1 MFLFP
6 HLCSSIFKIS
16 SEIIER
22 SIIFLKFPMV
32 ALNIMFMDKLVAES
46 GMGRRKTWAWNTFR
60 LNFRSAIFHFGKTK
74 SSVSL
79 RTELKHIFK
88 ALKCHKS
95 FFHLK
100 VLIAKA
106 SLAFDL
112 LSFSYFDIVLLEKLL
127 PRHRI
132 LKYCDNTGMEKK
144 KRKNSH

>member
-1 MFLFP
+1 M
-6 HLCSSIFKIS
+6 K
-16 SEIIER
+16 
-22 SIIFLKFPMV
+22 
-32 ALNIMFMDKLVAES
+32 
-46 GMGRRKTWAWNTFR
+46 
-60 LNFRSAIFHFGKTK
+60 K

-88 ALKCHKS
+88 ALKYHKS

-144 KRKNSH
+144 KRKNTH

>member
-1 MFLFP
+1 
-6 HLCSSIFKIS
+6 
-16 SEIIER
+16 
-22 SIIFLKFPMV
+22 
-32 ALNIMFMDKLVAES
+32 MDKLVAEN
-46 GMGRRKTWAWNTFR
+46 GMGRRKTWTWNTFR

-79 RTELKHIFK
+79 KTELKCIFK

-132 LKYCDNTGMEKK
+132 LKYCNNTQMEKK
-144 KRKNSH
+144 KRKFPLRYTLSQLGLGFSFLLFVCFILTSHKTSSARGPWESL